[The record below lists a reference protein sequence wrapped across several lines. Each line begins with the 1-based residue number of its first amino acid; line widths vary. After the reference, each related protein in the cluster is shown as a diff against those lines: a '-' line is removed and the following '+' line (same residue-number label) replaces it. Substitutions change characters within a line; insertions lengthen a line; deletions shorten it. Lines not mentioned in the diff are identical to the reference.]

1 MSTTTTKIYDVFLSH
16 AASDRHLATEIADS
30 LESVGLQTFHAGTV
44 ESASDVGEEIWQALA
59 ESRAL
64 ISIVSPELPPHA
76 MGMVEIGAAA
86 AWNKP
91 VFLLINGPSST
102 KLPPALSAYPVYP
115 LGRLDEVIQQ
125 IRRGFQPL
133 TEDERHIL
141 LDIYRELHTPADQLS
156 QSPAA
161 LRKLTAKFNRIAD
174 TRLSGERLL
183 SELLRLRK
191 RGQLPRVRA
200 GA

>member
-1 MSTTTTKIYDVFLSH
+1 MSTTTTKTYDVFLSH
-16 AASDRHLATEIADS
+16 AASDSHLATEIADS

-44 ESASDVGEEIWQALA
+44 ESASDIGEEIWQALA

-64 ISIVSPELPPHA
+64 ISIVSPDVPPHA

-102 KLPPALSAYPVYP
+102 KLPLGLSAYPVYP

-125 IRRGFQPL
+125 IRSGFQPL
-133 TEDERHIL
+133 TDNERGIL
-141 LDIYRELHTPADQLS
+141 LEVYRELHTPTDQLS
-156 QSPAA
+156 QSPSA
-161 LRKLTAKFNRIAD
+161 LRKLATKFNRVAE
-174 TRLSGERLL
+174 RQLSAERLL

-191 RGQLPRVRA
+191 QGQLPRLRA
-200 GA
+200 GT

>member
-16 AASDRHLATEIADS
+16 AASDSHLATEIADS